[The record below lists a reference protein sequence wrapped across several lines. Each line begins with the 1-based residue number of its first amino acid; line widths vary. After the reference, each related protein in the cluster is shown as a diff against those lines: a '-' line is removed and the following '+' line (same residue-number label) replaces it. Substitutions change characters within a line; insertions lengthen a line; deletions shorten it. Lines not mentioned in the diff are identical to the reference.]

1 MLCNSLASNGD
12 QRLGEYLGKGLEPCS
27 PASRHYNHRKPDLLF
42 DPASFSQEADVD
54 YPSGL
59 IENRQGIYH
68 LLPHVAVIVHLFV
81 IQDTYGVIICDPAY
95 GLGNIPSRD
104 DISSHITVRDSGDK
118 VLIPAYEGDGIVP
131 RVYGLHCI
139 YYARFL

>member
-42 DPASFSQEADVD
+42 DPAPFSQETDVD

-95 GLGNIPSRD
+95 GLGNIPSGD
-104 DISSHITVRDSGDK
+104 DISSPDLNITTLLVLETLS
-118 VLIPAYEGDGIVP
+118 VLISQIPSSSHSSLIS
-131 RVYGLHCI
+131 
-139 YYARFL
+139 